1 MFLNNE
7 HNQFQQHL
15 IYGFHNQHRK
25 KLANVLNHHNYM
37 SSSIPNSYYQVSSSP
52 RNRYQLSDPLKSFP
66 HSISSNSISSNDE
79 VMFLSKLSS
88 INQFCAKNSD
98 LTTNTTTCE
107 KQPISYHHLDNTKN
121 CCLQQKKEFHLLGGL
136 SHQPILCRNYPKVV
150 DKLNEEE
157 LKKFALEFRIKRISL
172 GITQS
177 QVGESLRITEGPSF
191 SQSTICRLENQN
203 ITPKSV
209 KKLKPILEKW
219 IKEAELSLYN
229 NQNIDKQDLILKT
242 LPILPKIRRKRTVF
256 NPQALKSLNNYFKTN
271 QHPSGSRI
279 ITLAQ
284 QLGYEKDVVRVWF
297 CNKRQKIKD
306 SYKYNK

>member
-1 MFLNNE
+1 METTLDIPGSLLNNYEVKFYPGITPLKPLNTTLQSHPLITPSPLGTVSYATNSFLQDYPKPHMFLNNE

-37 SSSIPNSYYQVSSSP
+37 SSSIPNSYYQVLSPP

-98 LTTNTTTCE
+98 LTKNTTTCE

-177 QVGESLRITEGPSF
+177 QVGESLRITEGPSI
-191 SQSTICRLENQN
+191 SQSTICRWAIFYQFLVICHQPLE
-203 ITPKSV
+203 
-209 KKLKPILEKW
+209 
-219 IKEAELSLYN
+219 
-229 NQNIDKQDLILKT
+229 ID
-242 LPILPKIRRKRTVF
+242 
-256 NPQALKSLNNYFKTN
+256 
-271 QHPSGSRI
+271 
-279 ITLAQ
+279 
-284 QLGYEKDVVRVWF
+284 
-297 CNKRQKIKD
+297 
-306 SYKYNK
+306 